1 MRTRSLV
8 HRGKADRGPVSERRS
23 DFHYARFDRMR
34 LENTAPLEHTVIW
47 NGKTLW
53 IWSPRENAVVEQP
66 AENVAMASRAMLSV
80 QPGYGLDLLAP
91 IPLDAYA
98 ASSAPGATDG
108 EVVVTLSPQPE
119 AAAGRG
125 WGSGGETPGN
135 NVKAVPRATMQVV
148 VDTGRRFVTRMALLS
163 GTTILS
169 DVRLAK
175 PVEAKPGI
183 WFATQVEVRQLLD
196 DGSTLEELRTF
207 ERLAFDGPVDASRFE
222 LVVPEGAT
230 RVSVDSLLQQGEG
243 RVQP

>member
-66 AENVAMASRAMLSV
+66 AEKVAMASRAMLSV

-108 EVVVTLSPQPE
+108 EVVVTLSPID
-119 AAAGRG
+119 
-125 WGSGGETPGN
+125 
-135 NVKAVPRATMQVV
+135 KAVPRATMRVV

-230 RVSVDSLLQQGEG
+230 RVSVDSLLPQGEG